1 LQVQGHPLLLAS
13 LVGATSLHPQLTEAL
28 HDAAVNAC
36 KQRRFKHLG
45 GHEKYHQHGDSSN
58 PFSMDNN
65 SIKSFSN
72 P

>member
-36 KQRRFKHLG
+36 KQRRFKRLG
-45 GHEKYHQHGDSSN
+45 GA
-58 PFSMDNN
+58 
-65 SIKSFSN
+65 
-72 P
+72 